1 MLLDNVFS
9 LGRRAAPGT
18 GIRIRRPGGR
28 LFRRAATDT
37 AERSVRPSSI
47 STYLVC
53 LQPTAPVDAGV
64 APVLVDTVLQQV
76 AGTDPVPLVVVLTL
90 EASSD
95 IGDEACEALVELHYK
110 LRASGVRLHVGGVH
124 PLVLDRMRASGAL
137 HRLGGDAVWTSL
149 RTALLA
155 AYEHLAG
162 PAVVTRNVV
171 AALELRLVP
180 LRL

>member
-18 GIRIRRPGGR
+18 GTRTRRLRGS
-28 LFRRAATDT
+28 LLRRAVTTPKPSAP
-37 AERSVRPSSI
+37 PSSI
-47 STYLVC
+47 NHHLIC

-64 APVLVDTVLQQV
+64 APVLVDTVLEQV
-76 AGTDPVPLVVVLTL
+76 TGSDPVPVVVVLTL
-90 EASSD
+90 EATSVICD
-95 IGDEACEALVELHYK
+95 KGCEALVELHYK

-124 PLVLDRMRASGAL
+124 PAVLDRMRESGAL
-137 HRLGGDAVWTSL
+137 SRLGGDTVWMSL

-155 AYEHLAG
+155 AYEHLSG